1 MVCVE
6 NEKNTELKSE
16 YSQYFEVRFAPDPR
30 RVIVWQEIVRYLE
43 RFLQNK
49 TAVLEVGAGY
59 CAFINAIKAEKR
71 VAQDQSEVAGKY
83 AEPGVVTHKGLVT
96 DLSFSGE
103 GEFDTV
109 LSSNLFEHLT
119 REEFLTALQEIK
131 RVLKPGGQLIIVQP
145 NFRFAYRRYFDDYT
159 HVQIF
164 TDTSLTQL
172 LQANGFVIAHSEP
185 RFTPYSMSA
194 TSLPVPGWV
203 IRLYLRLPWRP
214 LAGQMLVVAT
224 KK

>member
-1 MVCVE
+1 ME
-6 NEKNTELKSE
+6 NKKNTELKSE
-16 YSQYFEVRFAPDPR
+16 YSQYFEVRLPPDPR
-30 RVIVWQEIVRYLE
+30 RVVVWQEIVRYLQ
-43 RFLQNK
+43 RFLHNK

-59 CAFINAIKAEKR
+59 CTFINAVKADKR
-71 VAQDQSEVAGKY
+71 VAQDQSEVVAEY
-83 AEPGVVTHKGLVT
+83 AEPGVVAHKGLVT
-96 DLSFSGE
+96 NLSFAGV
-103 GEFDTV
+103 GEFDAV

-119 REEFLTALQEIK
+119 REEFLTSLQEIK
-131 RVLKPGGQLIIVQP
+131 RVLKNGGQLIIVQP
-145 NFRFAYRRYFDDYT
+145 NFRFAYKRYFDDYT

-164 TDTSLTQL
+164 TDTSLAQL
-172 LQANGFVIAHSEP
+172 LRANGFEITHCEP

-194 TSLPVPGWV
+194 TSLPVPAWV